1 MKIPKLPFAGL
12 VKTTTL
18 TIAMLT
24 ASAPGTLFAQ
34 SIPDLGEAAQFSV
47 LAGSTVTN
55 TGSSVITGELGVSP
69 GTAITGFPP
78 GIVQLGEIRSND
90 AVAAQAVADALVAY
104 NNLAGQA
111 VTTEQAAAMG
121 SGMVLIPGVY
131 HFTSAADI
139 TGSLVL
145 DAQGS
150 STAVFVFQVEE
161 ALTLNNNAAINLI
174 NGASAANV
182 FWQVGT
188 SATLGTSSA
197 FYGSIL
203 AGAGITLNTGATL
216 VGRALAGTAV
226 TLDGSTVT
234 LATAAT
240 GGTPTPTP
248 TPSPVPG
255 TELPAIDR
263 VIDSQGQPSTAT
275 IKAGATSNGGA
286 SYTSSFSTSEQIAVN
301 GELNFETADIG
312 KAASVFVVIKYTST
326 TGVEQWLMENGD
338 GDFFAWDQDVN
349 TLIAIYSSNSIGS
362 SIAGELFSDTLDA
375 GRYEVFIGYTAQG
388 GALIY
393 SETPMTFVVTQL

>member
-1 MKIPKLPFAGL
+1 M
-12 VKTTTL
+12 KTTKKSIPMMFKAVSL
-18 TIAMLT
+18 TVAVL
-24 ASAPGTLFAQ
+24 AGSVSGALFAQ

-55 TGSSVITGELGVSP
+55 TGSTVITGELGVSP

-78 GIVQLGEIRSND
+78 GIVQLGQIRSND

-161 ALTLNNNAAINLI
+161 ALTLNNNAAISLI
-174 NGASAANV
+174 NGATATNV

-240 GGTPTPTP
+240 TPAPDTDL
-248 TPSPVPG
+248 PS
-255 TELPAIDR
+255 IDR
-263 VIDSQGQPSTAT
+263 VIDSEGQASTAT
-275 IKAGATSNGGA
+275 IKLGASSNNGA
-286 SYTSSFSTSEQIAVN
+286 SYNSNFSTSEQVVVN
-301 GELNFETADIG
+301 SELTVETADIG
-312 KAASVFVVIKYTST
+312 KAASIFVAIRYTSND
-326 TGVEQWLMENGD
+326 GFAQWLMGNEG
-338 GDFFAWDQDVN
+338 GEFLIWDQNVE
-349 TLIAIYSSNSIGS
+349 TLASIYSSNSIAS
-362 SIAGELFSDTLDA
+362 SVSGELFRGQLDA
-375 GRYEVFIGYTAQG
+375 GTYDVYIGYAAQG

-393 SETPMTFVVTQL
+393 SETPMTVVVTQL

>member
-1 MKIPKLPFAGL
+1 MMFKAASIAVAVFAGS
-12 VKTTTL
+12 
-18 TIAMLT
+18 IGSG
-24 ASAPGTLFAQ
+24 SAFAQ
-34 SIPDLGEAAQFSV
+34 SIPDLGEAAQFAV

-78 GIVQLGEIRSND
+78 GIVKLGQIRSND
-90 AVAAQAVADALVAY
+90 AVAAQAVADAAIAY

-174 NGASAANV
+174 NGATASNV

-240 GGTPTPTP
+240 GDTPT
-248 TPSPVPG
+248 PVPG
-255 TELPAIDR
+255 TELPDIDK
-263 VIDSQGQPSTAT
+263 VVDSQGQPSTAT

-286 SYTSSFSTSEQIAVN
+286 SYSSSFSTSEQIVVN
-301 GELNFETADIG
+301 GELTFEAADVG

-326 TGVEQWLMENGD
+326 SGVEQWLMENGD
-338 GDFFAWDQDVN
+338 GDFFAWDQNVAS
-349 TLIAIYSSNSIGS
+349 LVSIYSSNNIGS
-362 SIAGELFSDTLDA
+362 SISGELFSGTLDA
-375 GRYEVFIGYTAQG
+375 GSYEVFVGYTAQG
-388 GALIY
+388 GSLIF
-393 SETPMTFVVTQL
+393 SETPMTFVITQL

>member
-1 MKIPKLPFAGL
+1 MNTTRKFLWTIVKITSLSAAF
-12 VKTTTL
+12 
-18 TIAMLT
+18 IAC
-24 ASAPGTLFAQ
+24 SVSGSLFAQ
-34 SIPDLGEAAQFSV
+34 SIPNLGEAAQFSV

-78 GIVQLGEIRSND
+78 GIVQQGQIRSND
-90 AVAAQAVADALVAY
+90 AVAAQAVADARVAY

-161 ALTLNNNAAINLI
+161 ALTLNNNAAISLI
-174 NGASAANV
+174 NGATASNV

-226 TLDGSTVT
+226 TLDSSTVT
-234 LATAAT
+234 LAAAST

-248 TPSPVPG
+248 TPTPVPG
-255 TELPAIDR
+255 TELPPVDK
-263 VIDSQGQPSTAT
+263 VIDSQGQPSTAV

-286 SYTSSFSTSEQIAVN
+286 SYGSSFSTSEQIVVN
-301 GELNFETADIG
+301 GELTYEAGDVG
-312 KAASVFVVIKYTST
+312 KAASVFVVIKFTST
-326 TGVEQWLMENGD
+326 SGTAQWLMENGD
-338 GDFFAWDQDVN
+338 GDFFAWDQNVES
-349 TLIAIYSSNSIGS
+349 LVSMYSSNSIGT
-362 SIAGELFSDTLDA
+362 SIAGKLFGGTLEA

-393 SETPMTFVVTQL
+393 SETPMSFVVTQL

>member
-1 MKIPKLPFAGL
+1 MKATKQPFSMMLKSATIAFAIFAGS
-12 VKTTTL
+12 VSG
-18 TIAMLT
+18 
-24 ASAPGTLFAQ
+24 ASFAQ
-34 SIPDLGEAAQFSV
+34 TIPDLGEAAQFSV

-55 TGSSVITGELGVSP
+55 TGSSIITGELGVSP

-78 GIVQLGEIRSND
+78 GIVRLGQIRSND
-90 AVAAQAVADALVAY
+90 AIAAQAVADTLVAY

-111 VTTEQAAAMG
+111 VTTEQAAALG

-145 DAQGS
+145 DAQGN

-174 NGASAANV
+174 NGATASNV

-226 TLDGSTVT
+226 TLDGNTVT
-234 LATAAT
+234 LSTTTT
-240 GGTPTPTP
+240 GETSTPI
-248 TPSPVPG
+248 PG
-255 TELPAIDR
+255 TELPGIDK
-263 VIDSQGQPSTAT
+263 VINSAGQASTAT

-286 SYTSSFSTSEQIAVN
+286 SYSSSFSTSEQIVVN
-301 GELNFETADIG
+301 AELAFEAADVG
-312 KAASVFVVIKYTST
+312 KAANVFVVIKYIST

-338 GDFFAWDQDVN
+338 GDFFVWDQNVE
-349 TLIAIYSSNSIGS
+349 TLVSIYSSNSIGS
-362 SIAGELFSDTLDA
+362 SISGELFSGTLDA
-375 GRYEVFIGYTAQG
+375 GRYEIFIGYTAQG
-388 GALIY
+388 GELIY
-393 SETPMTFVVTQL
+393 SETPLAFVVTQL